1 LFNHY
6 QIQADRVNITTGG
19 SITLQ
24 QTNITGNPA
33 VNQPALLQQ
42 GALVQPE
49 VYLYTSNGL
58 IQFQQAVVTCQTL
71 YVGSDANQSF
81 IVPGAITGIEVISSV
96 LTAKTTPVATITYP
110 SLQLVSSSDIVFDG
124 MNQVGF
130 H

>member
-1 LFNHY
+1 M
-6 QIQADRVNITTGG
+6 
-19 SITLQ
+19 
-24 QTNITGNPA
+24 
-33 VNQPALLQQ
+33 
-42 GALVQPE
+42 
-49 VYLYTSNGL
+49 
-58 IQFQQAVVTCQTL
+58 VTCQTL

-124 MNQVGF
+124 MNQVSF